1 MALSIIQLNTNGVR
15 NPDRRA
21 GLLQW
26 LRSLSVIP
34 DIVSPGVTL
43 NVSLGFVLLVSNL
56 LCLLVLESRVAVSFS
71 FVLVCPLSHSRLMI
85 LVVLY
90 HVNSVSKAD
99 CYVWFLCMHQIVTLQ
114 ETNFLIRS
122 FLGSTQQSLHSCA
135 EISTRSWTVRTTV
148 LGLWLLILHLL
159 LFITRK
165 YTIICV
171 KRQPIVLRYIH

>member
-1 MALSIIQLNTNGVR
+1 MVAISFCDSGYCVS
-15 NPDRRA
+15 
-21 GLLQW
+21 
-26 LRSLSVIP
+26 RS
-34 DIVSPGVTL
+34 DIECQSWFRSSGFQSAVSPGSRKSCGCVIL
-43 NVSLGFVLLVSNL
+43 FRSCLSLVP
-56 LCLLVLESRVAVSFS
+56 FS
-71 FVLVCPLSHSRLMI
+71 FDDTGR
-85 LVVLY
+85 LY